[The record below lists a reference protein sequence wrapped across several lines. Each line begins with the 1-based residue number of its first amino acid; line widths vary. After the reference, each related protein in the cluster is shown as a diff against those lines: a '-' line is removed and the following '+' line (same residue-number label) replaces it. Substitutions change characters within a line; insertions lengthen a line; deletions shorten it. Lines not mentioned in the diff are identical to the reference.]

1 MLIYLVAVFTL
12 SAISLFR
19 EIISK
24 SLYTGVS
31 SVEKVSYF
39 CYWLVYILLN
49 ESSKWSVRLCVR
61 PCMLVLISFPMFIE
75 TIMVLWCA
83 QFRVFLLAL
92 WMSLALHPQCH
103 LCGIRQLIPMAF
115 CVTTRWHFAAHFTH
129 YVICSTYHISSNYF
143 QSSFLELAYIVTS
156 WIITII
162 WQYCL
167 TKC

>member
-75 TIMVLWCA
+75 T
-83 QFRVFLLAL
+83 
-92 WMSLALHPQCH
+92 
-103 LCGIRQLIPMAF
+103 
-115 CVTTRWHFAAHFTH
+115 
-129 YVICSTYHISSNYF
+129 
-143 QSSFLELAYIVTS
+143 
-156 WIITII
+156 
-162 WQYCL
+162 
-167 TKC
+167 